1 MVNCMYKCVHSM
13 FVLHIHSFVSGF
25 VNHMNTPI
33 KEMLELKQKT
43 VLIKIFYLSV
53 SLALRTRTCPP
64 DVHRNISS
72 LSVLHGRS
80 KLNILFVRKSQPHS
94 PNMLCFRIPTP
105 PISYISF
112 SIVIQHSRLLLSQNM
127 HLCLSGMKD
136 E

>member
-1 MVNCMYKCVHSM
+1 MVNCMYKYVHSM

-33 KEMLELKQKT
+33 KEMLELKRKT

-72 LSVLHGRS
+72 LSVLHGRT
-80 KLNILFVRKSQPHS
+80 KLNILFVRKSQPHVQICCAS
-94 PNMLCFRIPTP
+94 EFPLPLFPIFPFPQLFNILGFCFLRIC
-105 PISYISF
+105 ISVYQ
-112 SIVIQHSRLLLSQNM
+112 V
-127 HLCLSGMKD
+127 
-136 E
+136 